1 MGAPVRLREV
11 LNDTMRELAIKERV
25 CVRPMMRRVLDRD
38 TGSDTVVALPCGAT
52 RASACPSCAHKA
64 RVLRMQQ
71 CAEGWHRTDEPEIP
85 DCEPDG
91 QDHHDDD
98 HTVGEDQTQSQDG
111 PGPVGPGSS
120 SSTGLAAGGRRQR
133 STRRRQDAGSLP
145 RVPVENR
152 TIGTVYQTP
161 EGREFRPSMFLTLTL
176 PSYGPVRD
184 GAPID
189 PANYDYRRQARDT
202 VHFAKLVD
210 RFIQQLRRICGFKLQ
225 YFATVE
231 PQARL
236 APHLHMAIRGT
247 IPHQIIRQALAAVYH
262 QVWWPHHDQPVYAD
276 ELPVWTDAGYADP
289 TTGELL
295 STWEDA
301 TDALNRPAHVLR
313 FGKQHDSRGIIAPSP
328 EADRA
333 VRYLTKYLTKAVSDP
348 LGGDGD
354 DDHPRRLV
362 HIARMEAEL
371 RFLPCSPGC
380 WNWLRYGVQPDNAA
394 RGMEP
399 GRCPKKAHDRDHL
412 GLGGRRVLVSR
423 KWSGKTLAR
432 HRADRASVVREA
444 LHTAGYLDPEIES
457 MAADVTSTDGRPRYI
472 WTDTDAPAD
481 TYARVISDLIA
492 QRRQW
497 RHQYDAAKQTVENRS
512 ATGPAP

>member
-1 MGAPVRLREV
+1 M
-11 LNDTMRELAIKERV
+11 
-25 CVRPMMRRVLDRD
+25 
-38 TGSDTVVALPCGAT
+38 
-52 RASACPSCAHKA
+52 
-64 RVLRMQQ
+64 
-71 CAEGWHRTDEPEIP
+71 
-85 DCEPDG
+85 
-91 QDHHDDD
+91 
-98 HTVGEDQTQSQDG
+98 
-111 PGPVGPGSS
+111 
-120 SSTGLAAGGRRQR
+120 
-133 STRRRQDAGSLP
+133 P
-145 RVPVENR
+145 RVPVEDR
-152 TIGTVYQTP
+152 TIGTVYRTP

-184 GAPID
+184 GAPTD
-189 PANYDYRRQARDT
+189 PASYDYQRQARDT

-210 RFIQQLRRICGFKLQ
+210 RFIQQLRRTCGFKLQ

-262 QVWWPHHDQPVYAD
+262 QVWWPQHDQPVYLD
-276 ELPVWTDAGYADP
+276 ELPVWTGAGYADP

-295 STWEDA
+295 PTWDEATEDL
-301 TDALNRPAHVLR
+301 DRPAHLLR
-313 FGKQHDSRGIIAPSP
+313 FGTQHDSRGIIAPSP
-328 EADRA
+328 EADRT

-348 LGGDGD
+348 LGGDD
-354 DDHPRRLV
+354 ADDHPRRLA

-380 WNWLRYGVQPDNAA
+380 WNWLRYGVQPDHAA

-444 LHTAGYLDPEIES
+444 LHAAGYLDPDIES
-457 MAADVTSTDGRPRYI
+457 MAADVTSTDGHPRYI
-472 WTDTDAPAD
+472 WTDTDVPAD
-481 TYARVISDLIA
+481 TYARVISDLIV
-492 QRRQW
+492 QRRSW
-497 RHQYDAAKQTVENRS
+497 RDQYDAAKQAVETRS
-512 ATGPAP
+512 ATGPDP